1 MNRKQLFLLQM
12 ASLFFSALTFSNVL
26 TGRLISV
33 VSALA
38 LLIIVPL
45 SVWGW
50 RRIGA
55 REQDMP
61 PEQAAL
67 EAQAELEA
75 HNIHPYTPREKS
87 WLKGFAFFAGLML
100 LLIVWIQL
108 GK

>member
-12 ASLFFSALTFSNVL
+12 ASLLFSSLTFSHVL

-50 RRIGA
+50 RRIDA
-55 REQDMP
+55 AEQDIP
-61 PEQAAL
+61 PE
-67 EAQAELEA
+67 
-75 HNIHPYTPREKS
+75 
-87 WLKGFAFFAGLML
+87 
-100 LLIVWIQL
+100 
-108 GK
+108 

>member
-12 ASLFFSALTFSNVL
+12 ASLLFSSLTFSHVL

-50 RRIGA
+50 RHIGA

-67 EAQAELEA
+67 ETQAVYA
-75 HNIHPYTPREKS
+75 YTPREKS
-87 WLKGFAFFAGLML
+87 WLKGFALFAGLML

>member
-12 ASLFFSALTFSNVL
+12 ASLFFSSLTFSNVL

-50 RRIGA
+50 RRIDVH
-55 REQDMP
+55 EQEMTH
-61 PEQAAL
+61 EQAARA
-67 EAQAELEA
+67 AQAEHA
-75 HNIHPYTPREKS
+75 YTPREKS
-87 WLKGFAFFAGLML
+87 WLKGFAIFAGLML
-100 LLIVWIQL
+100 LLIIWIEL

>member
-12 ASLFFSALTFSNVL
+12 ASLLFSSLTFSHVL

-61 PEQAAL
+61 PEQAAP
-67 EAQAELEA
+67 ETHAEYA
-75 HNIHPYTPREKS
+75 YTPREKS

>member
-12 ASLFFSALTFSNVL
+12 ASLFCSVLTLSYVL
-26 TGRLISV
+26 TGRLIGV

-38 LLIIVPL
+38 LLVIVPL

-50 RRIGA
+50 RRIDA
-55 REQDMP
+55 HDQEMT

-67 EAQAELEA
+67 AAQAEHA
-75 HNIHPYTPREKS
+75 YTPREKS
-87 WLKGFAFFAGLML
+87 WLKGFAIFAGLML
-100 LLIVWIQL
+100 LLIIWIEL

>member
-12 ASLFFSALTFSNVL
+12 ASLLFSSLTFSHLL

-45 SVWGW
+45 SFWGW
-50 RRIGA
+50 RRIEA

-67 EAQAELEA
+67 ETHAEYA
-75 HNIHPYTPREKS
+75 YTPREKS

>member
-55 REQDMP
+55 AEQEMS

-67 EAQAELEA
+67 AAQAEHA
-75 HNIHPYTPREKS
+75 YTPREKS

-100 LLIVWIQL
+100 LLILWIQL

>member
-12 ASLFFSALTFSNVL
+12 ASLFFSSLTFSNVL

-55 REQDMP
+55 REQDMS

-67 EAQAELEA
+67 ETQAEYA
-75 HNIHPYTPREKS
+75 YTPREKS

>member
-12 ASLFFSALTFSNVL
+12 ASMLFASLTFSHLL
-26 TGRLISV
+26 TGSLFSLF
-33 VSALA
+33 SALA
-38 LLIIVPL
+38 LLVTVGL

-50 RRIGA
+50 RQIGA
-55 REQDMP
+55 REQGMI
-61 PEQAAL
+61 PE
-67 EAQAELEA
+67 QAELEA
-75 HNIHPYTPREKS
+75 QNMHPYTPREIS

>member
-12 ASLFFSALTFSNVL
+12 ASLLFSSLTFSHVL

-55 REQDMP
+55 AEQEMS

-67 EAQAELEA
+67 AAQAEHA
-75 HNIHPYTPREKS
+75 YTPREKS

-100 LLIVWIQL
+100 LLILWIQL

>member
-12 ASLFFSALTFSNVL
+12 ASLLFSSLTFSYVL

-50 RRIGA
+50 RRMGA
-55 REQDMP
+55 HEQEMT

-67 EAQAELEA
+67 AAQAEHA
-75 HNIHPYTPREKS
+75 YTPREKS

>member
-12 ASLFFSALTFSNVL
+12 ASLFCSALTLSYVL
-26 TGRLISV
+26 TGRLIGV

-50 RRIGA
+50 QRIGA
-55 REQDMP
+55 REQGMT
-61 PEQAAL
+61 PE
-67 EAQAELEA
+67 QAELEA